1 MDSFEMIGK
10 GLNLMDKL
18 GRRTVSGFFY
28 VGAVALAIVGITA
41 DPDEGMA
48 EYIEEISGI
57 FFS

>member
-10 GLNLMDKL
+10 GLNLMDKP

-28 VGAVALAIVGITA
+28 VGAVAFAIVGITA
-41 DPDEGMA
+41 DPDEGVD
-48 EYIEEISGI
+48 EFIEVMSSI